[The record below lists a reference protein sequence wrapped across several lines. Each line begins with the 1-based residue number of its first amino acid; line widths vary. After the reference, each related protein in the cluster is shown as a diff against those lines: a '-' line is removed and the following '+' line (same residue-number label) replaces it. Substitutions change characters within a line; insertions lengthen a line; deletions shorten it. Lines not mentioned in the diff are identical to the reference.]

1 MDSSEHTTRFGLRA
15 AEHIIG
21 SALAEVP
28 GVTPVDSKLAGLGG
42 RGFPR
47 LMIQMDP
54 TTQTA
59 AVDAAIAVTWPSPVT
74 AVAEAA
80 REAVESALQR
90 FMGYEATRVNIV
102 VGQAVPGTRVTA
114 QDLADFVP
122 RPAAVPQVRAP
133 LADAP
138 IAAPAPAPLRPVS
151 MPAPAPLRPVSMRA
165 AAPVR
170 RVRVTELTPTPA
182 ASVSVPAPQP
192 LRAIEVVPMFPGG
205 AR

>member
-151 MPAPAPLRPVSMRA
+151 MRA